1 MKKIFFFGCLYFFIF
16 SGAFPVLAENSERGA
31 SIGVN
36 IGSFPIA
43 RTLDSYRLGVEFGFQ
58 FTERIGIKGET
69 AYAFTSSSYEAKSAV
84 SSTSGKTTHACIPV
98 SASLLFSTPVSEKF
112 SAFMGI
118 GLGYYFTTIK
128 EYQDGSET
136 DTDKIKGFA
145 PHISIGIESAVSSK
159 IAFIGEVKQ
168 IVGKLKWK
176 DKEGLYSMEG
186 DVHIGGTELKIGIK
200 LYFK

>member
-1 MKKIFFFGCLYFFIF
+1 MKKIFFLMCLYFFIF
-16 SGAFPVLAENSERGA
+16 SGAFPVLAEDSGRGV

-58 FTERIGIKGET
+58 FTETVGIKGET
-69 AYAFTSSSYEAKSAV
+69 AYAFTSSSYETKTVA
-84 SSTSGKTTHACIPV
+84 SSLSGKTIYTCIPV
-98 SASLLFSTPVSEKF
+98 SASLLFSTPVGEKF
-112 SAFMGI
+112 SAFIGI
-118 GLGYYFTTIK
+118 GLGHYSTTTK

-145 PHISIGIESAVSSK
+145 PHVSIGIESAVSSR
-159 IAFIGEVKQ
+159 IAVIGEVKQ
-168 IVGKLKWK
+168 IVGKAKWR
-176 DKEGLYSMEG
+176 DTEGIYSMEG
-186 DVHIGGTELKIGIK
+186 DVHIGGTELKIGVR